1 MSFGKKGLT
10 GSIGDLAQNGDA
22 GLPQREP
29 RVHRLMKV
37 TLFHERFG
45 SADGVI
51 RDISSGGLGGRCAA
65 PLYPGDV
72 VEIDRPGFGR
82 FEAEIRWVRNGQFG
96 AQLTTDLKIDTK
108 QVESLS
114 FNSSTTWETQV
125 NKPLENHVFTRF
137 KPMKSTY
144 RPTISMPRR
153 DKQY

>member
-1 MSFGKKGLT
+1 MSFGRKGLT
-10 GSIGDLAQNGDA
+10 ESPSLSAQADSVA
-22 GLPQREP
+22 VPMREP

-37 TLFHERFG
+37 TLFHRRFG

-51 RDISSGGLGGRCAA
+51 RDISSGGIGGRCAA
-65 PLYPGDV
+65 VLQPGDI
-72 VEIDRPGFGR
+72 VEIDRPGLGR

-96 AQLTTDLKIDTK
+96 ARLTTDLRIDTK
-108 QVESLS
+108 EVECLS
-114 FNSSTTWETQV
+114 FNNGTWDSAV

-153 DKQY
+153 DK